1 MALHV
6 AGKYAIITGGGSGV
20 SRHLLHIHVVQ
31 QPANFVLGI
40 GLAFAKKLLGR
51 GCSVLIGDLDL
62 RLEARDLVAQFPPE
76 RRSATKPVA
85 LFQKTDVTSW
95 PQCK

>member
-6 AGKYAIITGGGSGV
+6 AGKYAIITGGGS
-20 SRHLLHIHVVQ
+20 
-31 QPANFVLGI
+31 GI